1 MQTGDA
7 ALQWRMPRESVHR
20 NEFALLNVRELAQWL
35 RLKERKV
42 YDLVAR
48 NEIPHTRAG
57 AKILFAPPQ
66 VERWLAARAAGA
78 MPRHVAPPTIAGS
91 HDPLLEWAVRESRCG
106 LALLTHGSRD
116 GLERIASGEATAALL
131 HLPNADLADFNR
143 EAAAERLKGRDVA
156 LVEWARREQGLLVA
170 RGNPKKLREVPHLAR
185 RGVRVVMRQEGS
197 GSRELLE
204 RLLARE
210 GVKLSTLHAAAHP
223 ASTESDL
230 ASAIAAG
237 GADAGFGAR
246 AAARLFNLDFV
257 AIAVERLD
265 LAVSRAR
272 WFDPPLQALW
282 RFARSRRFAAHA
294 DSLSGYDLAN
304 AGEVTW
310 NDQA

>member
-1 MQTGDA
+1 MARDDA
-7 ALQWRMPRESVHR
+7 P
-20 NEFALLNVRELAQWL
+20 LLNVRELAHWL

-57 AKILFAPPQ
+57 AKILFATPE

-78 MPRHVAPPTIAGS
+78 MPHRAAPATIAGS

-116 GLERIASGEATAALL
+116 GLERIAAGEASAALL
-131 HLPNADLADFNR
+131 HLPHADLADFNR
-143 EAAAERLKGRDVA
+143 EAAEDRLKGRDVA

-170 RGNPKKLREVPHLAR
+170 RGNPKKLAAVAHLAR
-185 RGVRVVMRQEGS
+185 RGVRVTMRQEGS

-204 RLLARE
+204 RLLERE
-210 GVKLSTLHAAAHP
+210 GVKPPALHAAGHT

-230 ASAIAAG
+230 AASIAAG
-237 GADAGFGAR
+237 EADAGFGAR

-257 AIAVERLD
+257 PIAVERLD
-265 LAVSRAR
+265 LAVSRPR
-272 WFDPPLQALW
+272 WFDPPLQSLW
-282 RFARSRRFAAHA
+282 RFARSRRFAVQAA
-294 DSLSGYDLAN
+294 ALTGYDLAN

>member
-1 MQTGDA
+1 MDLKA
-7 ALQWRMPRESVHR
+7 SA
-20 NEFALLNVRELAQWL
+20 ALLNVRELGAWL

-48 NEIPHTRAG
+48 GEIPHTRVG
-57 AKILFAPPQ
+57 AKILFTPAD

-78 MPRHVAPPTIAGS
+78 GPRQAAPPTIAGS

-106 LALLTHGSRD
+106 LALLTQGSRD
-116 GLERIASGEATAALL
+116 GLERLAAGEACAALL
-131 HLPNADLADFNR
+131 HLPHADLADFNR
-143 EAAAERLKGRDVA
+143 EQAEAMLRGHDVA

-170 RGNPKKLREVPHLAR
+170 RGNPKRLATVGQLAR
-185 RGVRVVMRQEGS
+185 RGVRVVLRQPGS

-204 RLLARE
+204 RLLERE
-210 GVKLSTLHAAAHP
+210 RVKPAALAASRET

-237 GADAGFGAR
+237 QADAGFGAR

-257 AIAVERLD
+257 PIAVERLD

-272 WFDPPLQALW
+272 WFDSPLQALW

-294 DSLSGYDLAN
+294 QSLTGYDLAN

>member
-1 MQTGDA
+1 MA
-7 ALQWRMPRESVHR
+7 R
-20 NEFALLNVRELAQWL
+20 NDPPLLNGRELAQWL

-57 AKILFAPPQ
+57 AKILFATPE

-78 MPRHVAPPTIAGS
+78 MPRPAAPPTIAGS

-106 LALLTHGSRD
+106 LALLTQGSRD
-116 GLERIASGEATAALL
+116 GLERIAAGEACAALL
-131 HLPNADLADFNR
+131 HLPHADLSDFNR
-143 EAAAERLKGRDVA
+143 EAAEDRLRGRDVA

-170 RGNPKKLREVPHLAR
+170 RGNPKKLHAVSHLAR
-185 RGVRVVMRQEGS
+185 RGVRVMLRQEGS

-204 RLLARE
+204 RLLERD
-210 GVKLSTLHAAAHP
+210 GVKPSALHDVAHT

-230 ASAIAAG
+230 ASAVAAG
-237 GADAGFGAR
+237 EADAGFGAR
-246 AAARLFNLDFV
+246 AVAHLFHLDFV
-257 AIAVERLD
+257 PIAVERLD

-272 WFDPPLQALW
+272 WFDAPLQALW
-282 RFARSRRFAAHA
+282 RFARSRRFSAQAQA
-294 DSLSGYDLAN
+294 LSGYDLAR

>member
-1 MQTGDA
+1 MDRHLPPGAPTT
-7 ALQWRMPRESVHR
+7 
-20 NEFALLNVRELAQWL
+20 ALLNVRELADWL
-35 RLKERKV
+35 RMKERKV

-48 NEIPHTRAG
+48 NAIPHTRVG
-57 AKILFAPPQ
+57 AKILFVPPA
-66 VERWLAARAAGA
+66 VERWLALKGNSSFART
-78 MPRHVAPPTIAGS
+78 APATVAGS
-91 HDPLLEWAVRESRCG
+91 HDPLLDWAVRESRCG
-106 LALLTHGSRD
+106 LALLTQGSRD
-116 GLERIASGEATAALL
+116 GLERLAAGEACAALL
-131 HLPNADLADFNR
+131 HLPHADLADFNR
-143 EAAAERLKGRDVA
+143 EAAEAALRGRDVA

-170 RGNPKKLREVPHLAR
+170 RGNPKRLTAVGQLAR
-185 RGVRVVMRQEGS
+185 RGVRVVLRQPGS

-204 RLLARE
+204 RLLERERVKPDALAAARE
-210 GVKLSTLHAAAHP
+210 T

-237 GADAGFGAR
+237 EADAGFGAR
-246 AAARLFNLDFV
+246 AAARLFSLDFV
-257 AIAVERLD
+257 PLAVERLD

-294 DSLSGYDLAN
+294 QSLTGYDLAN

>member
-1 MQTGDA
+1 MDRPA
-7 ALQWRMPRESVHR
+7 AAPAAGSQ
-20 NEFALLNVRELAQWL
+20 LLNVRELADWL

-48 NEIPHTRAG
+48 GEIPHTRVG
-57 AKILFAPPQ
+57 AKILFAPPE
-66 VERWLAARAAGA
+66 VERWLAARATGTSARPA
-78 MPRHVAPPTIAGS
+78 VPATVAGS

-106 LALLTHGSRD
+106 LALLTQGSRD
-116 GLERIASGEATAALL
+116 GLERLAAGEACAALL
-131 HLPNADLADFNR
+131 HLPHADLADFNR
-143 EAAAERLKGRDVA
+143 EAAEARLRGHDVA

-170 RGNPKKLREVPHLAR
+170 RGNPKRLRSVEHLAR
-185 RGVRVVMRQEGS
+185 RGVRVVLRQPGS

-204 RLLARE
+204 RLLGRE
-210 GVKLSTLHAAAHP
+210 GLEPAALHALAET

-230 ASAIAAG
+230 ASTIAAG
-237 GADAGFGAR
+237 DADAGLGAR
-246 AAARLFNLDFV
+246 AAARLFNLDFI
-257 AIAVERLD
+257 ALAVERLD

-294 DSLSGYDLAN
+294 ASFTGYDLAH

>member
-1 MQTGDA
+1 MARDDS
-7 ALQWRMPRESVHR
+7 P
-20 NEFALLNVRELAQWL
+20 LLNVREIAQWL

-57 AKILFAPPQ
+57 AKILFATPE

-78 MPRHVAPPTIAGS
+78 MPRNAAPPTIAGS

-106 LALLTHGSRD
+106 LALLTQGSRD
-116 GLERIASGEATAALL
+116 GLERIAAGEASAALL
-131 HLPNADLADFNR
+131 HLPHEDLADFNR
-143 EAAAERLKGRDVA
+143 EAADDRLKGRDVA
-156 LVEWARREQGLLVA
+156 LVEWARREQGLLIA
-170 RGNPKKLREVPHLAR
+170 RGNPRKLRAVEHLAR
-185 RGVRVVMRQEGS
+185 RGVRVILRQEGS

-210 GVKLSTLHAAAHP
+210 GVKLSALNAAGHT

-237 GADAGFGAR
+237 EADAGLGAR
-246 AAARLFNLDFV
+246 AAARLFGLDFV
-257 AIAVERLD
+257 PIAVERLD

-272 WFDPPLQALW
+272 WFDPPLQTLW

-294 DSLSGYDLAN
+294 DALSGYDLAH

>member
-1 MQTGDA
+1 MDLKA
-7 ALQWRMPRESVHR
+7 SA
-20 NEFALLNVRELAQWL
+20 ALLNVRELGAWL

-48 NEIPHTRAG
+48 GEIPHTRVG
-57 AKILFAPPQ
+57 AKILFTPAE

-78 MPRHVAPPTIAGS
+78 GPRQAAPPTIAGS

-106 LALLTHGSRD
+106 LALLTQGSRD
-116 GLERIASGEATAALL
+116 GLERLAAGEACAALL
-131 HLPNADLADFNR
+131 HLPHADLADFNR
-143 EAAAERLKGRDVA
+143 EQAEAMLRGHDVA

-170 RGNPKKLREVPHLAR
+170 RGNPKRLATVGQLAR
-185 RGVRVVMRQEGS
+185 RGVRVVLRQPGS

-204 RLLARE
+204 RLLERE
-210 GVKLSTLHAAAHP
+210 RVKPAALAASRET

-237 GADAGFGAR
+237 QADAGFGAR

-257 AIAVERLD
+257 PIAVERLD

-272 WFDPPLQALW
+272 WFDSPLQALW

-294 DSLSGYDLAN
+294 QSLTGYDLAN

>member
-1 MQTGDA
+1 MRRMARDEA
-7 ALQWRMPRESVHR
+7 APPG
-20 NEFALLNVRELAQWL
+20 APLLNVRELAQWL

-57 AKILFAPPQ
+57 AKILFATTE

-78 MPRHVAPPTIAGS
+78 MPRNAAPPTIAGS

-106 LALLTHGSRD
+106 LALLTQGSRD
-116 GLERIASGEATAALL
+116 GLERIAAGEASAALL
-131 HLPNADLADFNR
+131 HLPNEDLADFNR
-143 EAAAERLKGRDVA
+143 EAADDRLKGRDVA

-170 RGNPKKLREVPHLAR
+170 RGNPRKLRAVTHLAR
-185 RGVRVVMRQEGS
+185 RGVRVMMRQEGS

-210 GVKLSTLHAAAHP
+210 GVKLSALHGAAHS

-237 GADAGFGAR
+237 EADAGFGAR
-246 AAARLFNLDFV
+246 AAAHLFKLDFV
-257 AIAVERLD
+257 PIAVERLD
-265 LAVSRAR
+265 LAVSRPR

-282 RFARSRRFAAHA
+282 RFARSRRFASHA
-294 DSLSGYDLAN
+294 ESLSGYDLAH

>member
-1 MQTGDA
+1 MDVNVSPAQPGA
-7 ALQWRMPRESVHR
+7 
-20 NEFALLNVRELAQWL
+20 ALLNVRELAAWL

-48 NEIPHTRAG
+48 GEIPHTRVG
-57 AKILFAPPQ
+57 AKILFTPAE

-78 MPRHVAPPTIAGS
+78 GPRQAAPPTIAGS

-106 LALLTHGSRD
+106 LALLTQGSRD
-116 GLERIASGEATAALL
+116 GLERLAAGEACAALL
-131 HLPNADLADFNR
+131 HLPHADLADFNR
-143 EAAAERLKGRDVA
+143 EQAEAMLRGHDVA

-170 RGNPKKLREVPHLAR
+170 RGNPKRLATVGQLAR
-185 RGVRVVMRQEGS
+185 RGVRVVLRQPGS

-204 RLLARE
+204 RLLERE
-210 GVKLSTLHAAAHP
+210 RVKPAALAASRET

-237 GADAGFGAR
+237 QADAGFGAR

-257 AIAVERLD
+257 PIAVERLD

-272 WFDPPLQALW
+272 WFDSPLQALW

-294 DSLSGYDLAN
+294 QSLTGYDLAN

>member
-1 MQTGDA
+1 MAGMD
-7 ALQWRMPRESVHR
+7 RRPPRSPEPR
-20 NEFALLNVRELAQWL
+20 ALLNVRELAEWL

-48 NEIPHTRAG
+48 GEIPHTRAG
-57 AKILFAPPQ
+57 AKILFAPGE
-66 VERWLAARAAGA
+66 VERWLAARAAGTVA
-78 MPRHVAPPTIAGS
+78 RPAAPPTVAGS

-106 LALLTHGSRD
+106 LALLTQGSRD
-116 GLERIASGEATAALL
+116 GLERLAAGEACAALL
-131 HLPNADLADFNR
+131 HLPHADLADFNR
-143 EAAAERLKGRDVA
+143 EAAEEFLRGRDVA

-170 RGNPKKLREVPHLAR
+170 RGNPKRLHAVAQLAR
-185 RGVRVVMRQEGS
+185 RGIRVMLRQPGS

-204 RLLARE
+204 RLLGRDGIQA
-210 GVKLSTLHAAAHP
+210 SALHAAGET

-230 ASAIAAG
+230 ASGIAAG
-237 GADAGFGAR
+237 EADAGLGAR
-246 AAARLFNLDFV
+246 AVARLFNLDFV
-257 AIAVERLD
+257 PLVTERLD

-282 RFARSRRFAAHA
+282 RFARTRRFAAHA
-294 DSLSGYDLAN
+294 QSLTGYDLAH